1 MTTAGPATL
10 YGSGQ
15 RARAFSEAA
24 RSAAQGWCGA
34 DGARRTSRV
43 GKARLA
49 RRSAP
54 RTRRASRRGAR
65 LVSSPVVRFRRG
77 VFSICLFWGWTT
89 RVLGRVSARCFG
101 RRGHGRVK
109 HSLGCAWAFRYGELD
124 GATLAAAAAAATRQH
139 APVTLL
145 GY

>member
-1 MTTAGPATL
+1 MAAA
-10 YGSGQ
+10 SG
-15 RARAFSEAA
+15 RSVKPA

-43 GKARLA
+43 GKARPRRA

-77 VFSICLFWGWTT
+77 LFSLSVCFGSGRRVFLL
-89 RVLGRVSARCFG
+89 VLGRVSAARCFG

-109 HSLGCAWAFRYGELD
+109 HSLGCAWTFRYGELD
-124 GATLAAAAAAATRQH
+124 GATLAAAAVTRQH

-145 GY
+145 LLGY